1 VKYNRY
7 ILLFTSAFLSS
18 CLYAQVKYS
27 LATDLS
33 LLHNFDGKQKFTVI
47 GQTII
52 PQWHFTKKHTLYAWF
67 SYHSNGKYKSNLSA
81 EAKSS
86 STVPQSFSFTSRSE
100 MRLRHFSLGIKRYFY
115 GSAEK
120 LEKFNLYGAAGFGL
134 TSGTATNNF
143 SAAVDTSLYLVQ
155 DNILGG
161 SGNFKRLTFDIT
173 AGWEL
178 PVGYEIF
185 IFSEARILLPTTSY
199 SNGYLLKN
207 KNAPL
212 PGTIN
217 FGIRVLFN
225 SEQ

>member
-1 VKYNRY
+1 
-7 ILLFTSAFLSS
+7 
-18 CLYAQVKYS
+18 
-27 LATDLS
+27 
-33 LLHNFDGKQKFTVI
+33 
-47 GQTII
+47 
-52 PQWHFTKKHTLYAWF
+52 
-67 SYHSNGKYKSNLSA
+67 
-81 EAKSS
+81 
-86 STVPQSFSFTSRSE
+86 
-100 MRLRHFSLGIKRYFY
+100 MRLRQFSLGIKRYFF

-134 TSGTATNNF
+134 ISGSATNNF

-155 DNILGG
+155 DNILNG
-161 SGNFKRLTFDIT
+161 SGDFKRLTFDIA

-185 IFSEARILLPTTSY
+185 VFSEARIHLPTTSY
-199 SNGYLLKN
+199 PNGYLLKN

-225 SEQ
+225 AEP